1 MDQYA
6 EIIGKNA
13 STEDYHKIAAHF
25 ENCGDHYKAGKF
37 FFASEL
43 YDQVS
48 YSLDLNCSR
57 LYTTSFKPIWISH
70 EKNQTSM
77 FKSRGSLWNINVS

>member
-1 MDQYA
+1 MAQVTYRLMYLSIYNPSFLQSQNCMDQYA

-37 FFASEL
+37 FFACEL
-43 YDQVS
+43 YDQVGS
-48 YSLDLNCSR
+48 FTCSVAPQ
-57 LYTTSFKPIWISH
+57 LY
-70 EKNQTSM
+70 
-77 FKSRGSLWNINVS
+77 